1 MSGGLLLG
9 LACARLIGEHLSLE
23 LFGVT
28 RFACW
33 HDVSFLSDS
42 SAPAVHNLGVTSG
55 IVIRVRVP
63 REVTHRHVHM
73 RGVLDLTRRVDP
85 LAVAIDQ

>member
-1 MSGGLLLG
+1 MEAPGRYPKMECGFLHSTSR
-9 LACARLIGEHLSLE
+9 ARLIGEHLSLE

-42 SAPAVHNLGVTSG
+42 SALAVHNLGVTSG
-55 IVIRVRVP
+55 
-63 REVTHRHVHM
+63 TCHA
-73 RGVLDLTRRVDP
+73 TS
-85 LAVAIDQ
+85 AIAFDKSI